1 MSDVIRL
8 NDTTRPGDGMPAA
21 GARPLPSASVSSPR
35 PAAGARVI
43 YALVDPRDNTQ
54 RYLGQI
60 PVSSRLPLAQA
71 VLKKQPTAHA
81 VAAWVRG
88 LEEAGHTPAVEVVRD
103 QVPAAEVKRVL
114 QEELTE
120 RLAAGTPLLNEQGAA
135 RGRKLR
141 QERVMAQRAADEA
154 AAWAEMAHALRTRL
168 GGPLPPSSA
177 TAMRLPELVRT
188 HIPLLPDIDRDTLTF
203 SECWNTLEHTDRL
216 EGPLTHAVDALFC
229 ELQDLHSYG
238 DNGPRQQLHYR
249 ICSITL
255 RRRRTDLARLE
266 QMIGL
271 VPWCMY
277 AVAPWYRM
285 AQAGRLVDSPAQ
297 FIPWLG
303 DTPVARALQLL
314 AGEERQLCLMLE
326 HRHDD
331 GRVRPET
338 FLLATAAAHCPLDI
352 PAPLQDQVR
361 RLLADLL
368 PDPMLTQPMADLLL
382 RLDPQALRALGPD
395 VAPGTDERLGLA
407 EGTTAR
413 VLADLAAHRAFDS
426 NRQLRQAAWR
436 ASGSAPTVDVPDF
449 GGWSGPGVPTMR
461 VVSANLVHAG
471 VLAAPEGRSAAEYV
485 TGVQRLLAPNYDT
498 HAARR
503 LTSEPTDGHG
513 DPVGRPH

>member
-1 MSDVIRL
+1 M
-8 NDTTRPGDGMPAA
+8 
-21 GARPLPSASVSSPR
+21 SSPR

-60 PVSSRLPLAQA
+60 PVPTQLPVSQA
-71 VLKKQPTAHA
+71 VLKRQPAARA
-81 VAAWVRG
+81 VATWVRV
-88 LEEAGHTPAVEVVRD
+88 LAEAGHTPAVEVVRD
-103 QVPAAEVKRVL
+103 QVPAAESKRVL

-120 RLAAGTPLLNEQGAA
+120 RLAAGAPLLNEQGAA
-135 RGRKLR
+135 KGRKLR

-154 AAWAEMAHALRTRL
+154 AAWAEMAHALRTYL
-168 GGPLPPSSA
+168 GGPLPPSST
-177 TAMRLPELVRT
+177 TAMRLPEPVRT
-188 HIPLLPDIDRDTLTF
+188 HIPLLPDTDRDTLTF
-203 SECWNTLEHTDRL
+203 SERFSTREHTDRL
-216 EGPLTHAVDALFC
+216 EGPLTDAVDALFY

-238 DNGPRQQLHYR
+238 DKNSRQKLHYR
-249 ICSITL
+249 ICSIAL

-297 FIPWLG
+297 FIRWLG
-303 DTPVARALQLL
+303 DTPAARALQLL
-314 AGEERQLCLMLE
+314 AGEERRLCLMLE
-326 HRHDD
+326 HAHDD

-338 FLLATAAAHCPLDI
+338 CLLATAAAHCHLDI

-368 PDPMLTQPMADLLL
+368 RDPMLTQSMADLLL

-407 EGTTAR
+407 AGTTAR

-436 ASGSAPTVDVPDF
+436 ASGRAPTVDVPDF
-449 GGWSGPGVPTMR
+449 GGWSGPTVPTMR

-498 HAARR
+498 HAARW
-503 LTSEPTDGHG
+503 LADEPAYGREGPVDRTDSS
-513 DPVGRPH
+513 